1 MKIVI
6 NIPKAF
12 ENHFNYDRFE
22 DSLER
27 IKFSIFDGTS
37 LCGNY
42 EIETM
47 DMLIK
52 ALKKS
57 TKLPKEHGDL
67 ADKQSIVNQ
76 IANTNFWLSAD
87 NWSELMEAIN
97 DTPTIIKANKE
108 SN

>member
-27 IKFSIFDGTS
+27 IKFSILDGTS

-42 EIETM
+42 EVETM

-52 ALKKS
+52 ALKES
-57 TKLPKEHGDL
+57 TKLQEGQWLDDCGGVKCSCCGYRID
-67 ADKQSIVNQ
+67 DDFYVKNYC
-76 IANTNFWLSAD
+76 TNCGSR
-87 NWSELMEAIN
+87 MEV
-97 DTPTIIKANKE
+97 E
-108 SN
+108 E